1 MEPTIFDY
9 INSVLFSKKKLNT
22 INEEE
27 SQFSLYMLNRW
38 CSMYSTDIASI
49 INESTNL
56 YGKSFSTRQEQ
67 YEYALNIF
75 PRVKR
80 KKIDY
85 IKKKKEEKSEES
97 SDIPIIAQNME
108 ISQREVKEYIDFL
121 ENTSN

>member
-1 MEPTIFDY
+1 
-9 INSVLFSKKKLNT
+9 
-22 INEEE
+22 
-27 SQFSLYMLNRW
+27 
-38 CSMYSTDIASI
+38 MYSADIASI

-56 YGKSFSTRQEQ
+56 YGKSFSSRQEQ
-67 YEYALNIF
+67 YEFALNIF

>member
-67 YEYALNIF
+67 YEYALSIF
-75 PRVKR
+75 PKVKS
-80 KKIDY
+80 KKINY
-85 IKKKKEEKSEES
+85 IKKKKEEKLEENT
-97 SDIPIIAQNME
+97 DIPIIAKNME
-108 ISQREVKEYIDFL
+108 ISQREVLEYIDFL
-121 ENTSN
+121 ENNSN